1 MKQVNAVIGVF
12 FLSALVTAAGQT
24 NTDGSTPQ
32 YLFRDFSPALVVM
45 KNGSRS
51 GAMMNYNIV
60 TEKMVYSLKEE
71 LYDMMNT
78 ELVDT
83 VYLSKSKFVPQGRV
97 FHEVVAEGPV
107 PFFIQHK
114 GTLMSAGTPAGY
126 GGTSQVSNTKSL
138 SSVELP
144 GGYYNLSLPRDFTV
158 SFSTV
163 YWIRRGK
170 DYADFTTSKQFL
182 KLFPGREK
190 ELKDFIKKNKIK
202 FDKPSTIGELGKYC
216 NATMK

>member
-1 MKQVNAVIGVF
+1 MKVVVPSLIAVI
-12 FLSALVTAAGQT
+12 LSTVVPVSGQS
-24 NTDGSTPQ
+24 NTDGSMPQ
-32 YLFRDFSPALVVM
+32 FLFRDFSPALVIM

-60 TEKMVYSLKEE
+60 TEKMVYTLNQEF
-71 LYDMMNT
+71 YDMMNT

-83 VYLSKSKFVPQGRV
+83 IHLNNSKFVPLGRI
-97 FHEVVAEGPV
+97 FHEVAAEGPV

-114 GTLMSAGTPAGY
+114 GTLMSAGAPAGY

-170 DYADFTTSKQFL
+170 DYEDFTGERQFL
-182 KLFPGREK
+182 KLFPGKEK

-216 NATMK
+216 NGILR